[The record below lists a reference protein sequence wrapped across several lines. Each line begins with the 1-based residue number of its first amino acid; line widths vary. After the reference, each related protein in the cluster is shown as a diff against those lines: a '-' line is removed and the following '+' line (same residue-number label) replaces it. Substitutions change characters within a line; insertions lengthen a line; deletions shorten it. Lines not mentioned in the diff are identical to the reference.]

1 MQTEKVY
8 PSDNSLGKR
17 SLDGRSAMVQTVRAA
32 EARIRLRPPFEPTS
46 HEKATRLRQL
56 AQSSRGVGAGIQCSR
71 LLSALRELGEV
82 SRMEAERFLG
92 IGHAPRRILDL
103 EEAGHLIGKRWVR
116 QLSEVGSEHK
126 TVSYSLNYERQ
137 LSSKPKAGEVA

>member
-8 PSDNSLGKR
+8 SLDKQLGKR
-17 SLDGRSAMVQTVRAA
+17 PADGRAVVATAMRAA
-32 EARIRLRPPFEPTS
+32 EDRIKRRPPFEPTS
-46 HEKATRLRQL
+46 PEKADRLRQL
-56 AQSSRGVGAGIQCSR
+56 VQSSRGVSAGIQCSR

-126 TVSYSLNYERQ
+126 TVSYSLTHE
-137 LSSKPKAGEVA
+137 AG